1 MATSAVGART
11 APGSGSTTGS
21 DASCG
26 WPSGGRPSPAPAVWT
41 ANRSLPQRGGPRG
54 FDGGKHVN
62 GRKRHIL
69 VDTLGLLWVVL
80 VTPANVQDKTGLRW
94 LLEDWGRF
102 FRRLHVLWAD
112 GAYLSE
118 TLAAWLLGRFGWQLV
133 ITQPPIASRGFAVA
147 PKRWMA
153 ERTFA
158 WLVHHRRLRV
168 DYEATIPASTT
179 LIHVAML
186 RLTLRRLVRLSR

>member
-1 MATSAVGART
+1 M
-11 APGSGSTTGS
+11 
-21 DASCG
+21 
-26 WPSGGRPSPAPAVWT
+26 WT
-41 ANRSLPQRGGPRG
+41 ANRCPPQRGGPRG
-54 FDGGKHVN
+54 FDGGKHVK

-69 VDTLGLLWVVL
+69 VDTLGLVWAVL
-80 VTPANVQDKTGLRW
+80 VTPANLQDKIGLRQ
-94 LLEDWGRF
+94 LLEEWGPF
-102 FRRLHVLWAD
+102 LRRLRVLWAD

-118 TLAAWLLGRFGWQLV
+118 SLAAWLLARFGWQLV
-133 ITQPPIASRGFAVA
+133 ITHPPLASRGFAVA
-147 PKRWMA
+147 PKRWMV

-186 RLTLRRLVRLSR
+186 HLTLRRLARLSR

>member
-1 MATSAVGART
+1 
-11 APGSGSTTGS
+11 
-21 DASCG
+21 
-26 WPSGGRPSPAPAVWT
+26 VWT
-41 ANRSLPQRGGPRG
+41 VNRSPPLRGGPRG
-54 FDGGKHVN
+54 FDGGKHVK

-69 VDTLGLLWVVL
+69 VDTLGLLWAVL

-94 LLEDWGRF
+94 LLEEWGPFLRCL
-102 FRRLHVLWAD
+102 RLLWAD

-118 TLAAWLLGRFGWQLV
+118 SLAAWLLARFGWELV
-133 ITQPPIASRGFAVA
+133 VTHPPIASRGFAVA
-147 PKRWMA
+147 PKRWMV

-179 LIHVAML
+179 FIHIAML
-186 RLTLRRLVRLSR
+186 HLTLRRRARLTR